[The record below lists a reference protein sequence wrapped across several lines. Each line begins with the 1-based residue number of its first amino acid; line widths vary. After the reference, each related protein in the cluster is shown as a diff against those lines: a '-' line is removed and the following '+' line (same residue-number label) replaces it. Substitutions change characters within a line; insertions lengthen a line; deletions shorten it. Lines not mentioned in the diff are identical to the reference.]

1 MDQQHGAP
9 RRGPD
14 AHDFVAGLATR
25 MGSLG
30 VEVAD
35 IAGHVDTVNRALG
48 DQAQQVEHLK
58 ASIGDLNA
66 ANERIAAAGVET
78 HAQTRGATE
87 TIAQS
92 HQAADAAAAGVDGL
106 IQSIQQMTER
116 LNRLDEALNRVG
128 KVAGGIEAIARQTNL
143 LALNATIEAARAGEA
158 GRGFAVVAGEV
169 KTLANETRTATLQIG
184 DTTRVLSDE
193 IESLRHDLTHTTA
206 TADQV
211 RDGTKTIARSI
222 DQVRG
227 VFAVVDRAAQSVA
240 DQVATNSRICGEVGT
255 RLVSL
260 VDGVKK
266 SAVDLSTADKRVSG
280 LLTLSE
286 ELIEHIA
293 ACGIE
298 TDDTRFIAAMTD
310 AAREIAQFF
319 EMSVARGAIG
329 EADLFDEDYK
339 PVPGSNPAQV
349 MTRFVAF
356 TDRGLPPI
364 QERMLG
370 FDPRVAFCAAVDRN
384 GYLPTHNAK
393 FSQPQ
398 GADPV
403 WNAANCRNRR
413 IFNDR
418 TGLSAGRNTK
428 PFLLQTYRRDMG
440 GSYVMMKDLSV
451 PIRVN
456 GRHWGGLRMGYKP
469 A

>member
-1 MDQQHGAP
+1 MDQQHNLPKLAT
-9 RRGPD
+9 D

-35 IAGHVDTVNRALG
+35 IAGHVDTVNRALS
-48 DQAQQVEHLK
+48 DQAQQVEQLK
-58 ASIGDLNA
+58 AAIGDLNA
-66 ANERIAAAGVET
+66 ANDRIAAAGTET

-92 HQAADAAAAGVDGL
+92 RQAAGSAADGVDGL
-106 IQSIQQMTER
+106 IASILQMSER
-116 LNRLDEALNRVG
+116 LNRLDDALNRVG
-128 KVAGGIEAIARQTNL
+128 KVAGGIETIARQTNL

-169 KTLANETRTATLQIG
+169 KSLANETRTATQQIG
-184 DTTRVLSDE
+184 DTAKLLTSE
-193 IESLRHDLTHTTA
+193 IDSLRHDLTATSTTA
-206 TADQV
+206 DRV

-222 DQVRG
+222 DAVRD

-240 DQVATNSRICGEVGT
+240 DQVAANARIYGEVEG
-255 RLVSL
+255 RLGHL

-266 SAVDLSTADKRVSG
+266 SATDLGVADKRVGG
-280 LLTLSE
+280 LLSLSE

-298 TDDTRFIAAMTD
+298 TDDTRFIAAVTA
-310 AAREIAQFF
+310 AAREIAQIF
-319 EMSVARGAIG
+319 ELSVARGTIA
-329 EADLFDEDYK
+329 EADLFDETYK
-339 PVPGSNPAQV
+339 PVPGSNPPQV
-349 MTRFVAF
+349 TTRFVQF
-356 TDRGLPPI
+356 TDRVLPPI

-384 GYLPTHNAK
+384 GYLPTHNTK
-393 FSQPQ
+393 FSQAQ
-398 GADPV
+398 GPDPV

-418 TGLSAGRNTK
+418 TGLAAGRNTK

-451 PIRVN
+451 PIRVG
-456 GRHWGGLRMGYKP
+456 GRHWGGLRLGYKP

>member
-1 MDQQHGAP
+1 MDQQHNPPKVG
-9 RRGPD
+9 RD

-48 DQAQQVEHLK
+48 DQAQQVERLK
-58 ASIGDLNA
+58 AAIGEMSA
-66 ANERIAAAGVET
+66 ANQRIAAAGAET

-92 HQAADAAAAGVDGL
+92 HQAADSAAAGVDGL
-106 IQSIQQMTER
+106 VQSILQMTER
-116 LNRLDEALNRVG
+116 LNRLDDALSRVG

-184 DTTRVLSDE
+184 DTAKLLTSE
-193 IESLRHDLTHTTA
+193 IECLRQDLTETSA
-206 TADQV
+206 TADRV

-227 VFAVVDRAAQSVA
+227 AFAVVDRAAQSVA
-240 DQVATNSRICGEVGT
+240 DQVTANARICGEVGEK
-255 RLVSL
+255 LGSL
-260 VDGVKK
+260 VQGVKK
-266 SAVDLSTADKRVSG
+266 SATDLSTADQRVSG
-280 LLTLSE
+280 LLSLSE

-298 TDDTRFIAAMTD
+298 TDDTRFIAAVTD
-310 AAREIAQFF
+310 AAREIAQLF
-319 EMSVARGAIG
+319 ELQIARGAIS

-339 PVPGSNPAQV
+339 PVPGSNPPQV
-349 MTRFVAF
+349 ITRFVQF
-356 TDRGLPPI
+356 TDRVLPPV

-384 GYLPTHNAK
+384 GYLPTHNTK

-418 TGLSAGRNTK
+418 TGLAAGRNTK

-451 PIRVN
+451 PIRVG